1 MKGNLFI
8 ISAPSGGGKGTLI
21 REVLKTLPKVGY
33 SVSFTTRQ
41 PREGEKHGREY
52 FFVSKEDFDNHAANG
67 EFLEFAEVHGR
78 YYGTSKNQV
87 EKMTSEGFDVILEID
102 VQGAA
107 QVREILPEAV
117 SIFIMPPSFETLRQR
132 LQKRG
137 TETPE
142 NFALRLHNAF
152 EEMSRFEEFDYIV
165 INNDLSQA
173 IEQFKAIFLAE
184 RARLKRQTAFIKSIL
199 QSFKTEE

>member
-21 REVLKTLPKVGY
+21 REVLKTLPNVGY

-41 PREGEKHGREY
+41 PREGERHGREY

-78 YYGTSKNQV
+78 FYGTSKNQV